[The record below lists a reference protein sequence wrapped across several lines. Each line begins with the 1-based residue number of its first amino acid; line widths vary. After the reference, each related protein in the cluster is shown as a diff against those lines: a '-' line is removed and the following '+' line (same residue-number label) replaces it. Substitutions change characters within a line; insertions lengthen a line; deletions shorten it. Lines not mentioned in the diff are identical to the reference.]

1 VKRRLD
7 TCAIAVLLIAIAL
20 PARGQDVRRDAEP
33 KTVAGRGLADIL
45 QSLQARGLRIVFSSN
60 IVTPD
65 MRIRA
70 EPRAATPR
78 DQLDEILAPHGLV
91 VREGPGG
98 VLQVV
103 RAPHGRAP
111 GASSTAPREQEETST
126 IPELLPVYNE
136 RITVMSPW
144 PWWEPVSGVVETFVN
159 RQELTAMPAGLV
171 DDPIKA
177 IHSMPRVAPVD
188 DYRSE
193 FVVRASPFRHAEVVV
208 DGVST
213 PWLRHAPAE
222 SGSVSMFTTRLLQS
236 ATLRAGA
243 YARTYGDR
251 LGPQLELTLR
261 EGSRDRVH
269 VSGTVANTA
278 AAVVAEGPIG
288 EARGSWIA
296 AARQSLL
303 EWPGEDLGSAVQVF
317 GFSDALGKLVLDVN
331 SHHQLG
337 FSLLAGRSRVDADEP
352 DDDVESSPAIQPAAR
367 TSVANLSWRSAI
379 GSTTVL
385 TQRAYLIRQEIVSE
399 RQIPAAGPSL
409 GASEEMVYRAA
420 VVSKMPL
427 GVLQTGAQLGRTTWD
442 GRESSASAWTR
453 AGYLNLQAR
462 AGSRLTIVPGI
473 RASGASHVSGAAV
486 SPWLLGELAIGRWTL
501 AASTGAS
508 HQFPEVGRAYQF
520 TAAGR
525 LQPERALHADVSLRH
540 QLTTDVRWEATLYQR
555 REQGILDR
563 GDDQLTGSA
572 RGFELIVE
580 RRSTNGL
587 SGWGAYTYGRTR
599 HADAERRETFWADFD
614 QRHAV
619 AAFGTYRWPDAT
631 TIGATLRIG
640 TGVPIPG
647 YLSYRGNDLFVGERR
662 NEVRLSTY
670 SRFDV
675 RVDRPFQVGG
685 RRLHAF
691 VEVVNLF
698 DRSNTAAA
706 RGTFGLGGEAI
717 GFVEPLTPR
726 RASAGVTFGF

>member
-7 TCAIAVLLIAIAL
+7 ACAIAVLLIATAL

-33 KTVAGRGLADIL
+33 KTGRELVAIL

-65 MRIRA
+65 MRVLA

-103 RAPHGRAP
+103 RAPRGRAP
-111 GASSTAPREQEETST
+111 RESSTAPE
-126 IPELLPVYNE
+126 PLPVYNE

-144 PWWEPVSGVVETFVN
+144 PWWEPIAGGVETFVN

-213 PWLRHAPAE
+213 SWLRHAPAE
-222 SGSVSMFTTRLLQS
+222 SASVSMFTTQLLES

-269 VSGTVANTA
+269 VNGTVANTA
-278 AAVVAEGPIG
+278 ATVVAEGPIG
-288 EARGSWIA
+288 QARGSWIA

-303 EWPGEDLGSAVQVF
+303 EWPGEDPGSSVQVF

-331 SHHQLG
+331 SRHQLG

-352 DDDVESSPAIQPAAR
+352 DDDVESSSAIQPAAR
-367 TSVANLSWRSAI
+367 TSVANLSWRSAL

-385 TQRAYLIRQEIVSE
+385 TQRAYLIRQE
-399 RQIPAAGPSL
+399 PSP
-409 GASEEMVYRAA
+409 GTSEEMVYRAA
-420 VVSKMPL
+420 LVSKTPL
-427 GVLQTGAQLGRTTWD
+427 GMLQTGAQLGKTTWD

-453 AGYLNLQAR
+453 SGYVNLQAR
-462 AGSRLTIVPGI
+462 AGNRLTIVPGI
-473 RASGASHVSGAAV
+473 RASGASHISGPAV
-486 SPWLLGELAIGRWTL
+486 SPWILGELELGRWTL

-508 HQFPEVGRAYQF
+508 HQFPEVGRAYRF
-520 TAAGR
+520 TAPGR
-525 LQPERALHADVSLRH
+525 FQPERAIHTDVSLRH
-540 QLTTDVRWEATLYQR
+540 QLTAAVRWEATLYQR

-563 GDDQLTGSA
+563 SDGRLTGSA
-572 RGFELIVE
+572 RGFELILE
-580 RRSTNGL
+580 RRSTSGV
-587 SGWGAYTYGRTR
+587 SGWTAYTYGRAR
-599 HADAERRETFWADFD
+599 QRDAERLETFWADFD
-614 QRHAV
+614 QRHAI
-619 AAFGTYRWPDAT
+619 AAFGMYRWPDST
-631 TIGATLRIG
+631 SVGATWRIG

-675 RVDRPFQVGG
+675 RADRAFQLGN
-685 RRLHAF
+685 RRVQAF
-691 VEVVNLF
+691 VEIVNLF
-698 DRSNTAAA
+698 NRSNTAAA
-706 RGTFGLGGEAI
+706 RGTFGFGGEAV
-717 GFVEPLTPR
+717 GFVQRLTPR
-726 RASAGVTFGF
+726 RVSAGVTFGL